1 MQRDPRA
8 YLWDVRE
15 AAKAIL
21 DFVAGLDASLYANTP
36 IVHSAVERKFEII
49 GEALGQLSKIDL
61 VLAARVPLLPQIVAF
76 RNQIIHGDAT
86 VNHGTVWNV
95 VQSALPAL
103 LTSVQTLLQELGE
116 QT

>member
-1 MQRDPRA
+1 
-8 YLWDVRE
+8 
-15 AAKAIL
+15 
-21 DFVAGLDASLYANTP
+21 
-36 IVHSAVERKFEII
+36 
-49 GEALGQLSKIDL
+49 
-61 VLAARVPLLPQIVAF
+61 VPLLPQIVAF
-76 RNQIIHGDAT
+76 RNQIIHGFAT